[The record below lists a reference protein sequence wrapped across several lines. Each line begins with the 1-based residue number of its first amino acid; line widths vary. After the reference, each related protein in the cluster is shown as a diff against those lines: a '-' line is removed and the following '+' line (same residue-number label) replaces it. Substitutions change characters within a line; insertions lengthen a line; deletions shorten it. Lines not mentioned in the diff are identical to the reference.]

1 MLLNEFFET
10 LNEFAE
16 IIKKNSEVFIKIQ
29 VYMKKKFLKLLIMSS
44 YTNQVPTYFHR

>member
-1 MLLNEFFET
+1 MLLDEFFET

-29 VYMKKKFLKLLIMSS
+29 VYTKERFLKLLIMSS
-44 YTNQVPTYFHR
+44 HTSQVLTYFHR